1 MKKQKQKKQQSRVSD
16 LASHPIRDTAHP
28 IESRPNKNN
37 GDVGEGS
44 PFGDLDVLESQL
56 RERVHVSSGYSHLT
70 TGDDMTM
77 CHHTITEYQIDIS
90 ASWHG

>member
-44 PFGDLDVLESQL
+44 PFGDLHD
-56 RERVHVSSGYSHLT
+56 SSHNFGKNF
-70 TGDDMTM
+70 M
-77 CHHTITEYQIDIS
+77 S
-90 ASWHG
+90 ALVTLI